1 MPAPYSQPADD
12 VLRSQGVEPDRGL
25 APDEVES
32 RRDQH
37 GPNELRST
45 ERRSVWRLL
54 LGQFKSVVILLL
66 AGAAVIAFATARWP
80 EGIALVAVVIANTA
94 IGFVSEWRAVKSM
107 EALRAKTD
115 QRFRVRRGGE
125 EQETTIEEIVPGD
138 IVLIEGG
145 QLVPADTRL
154 LEANGLKANE
164 AALTGES
171 AAVDKR
177 TEPLEEDTPL
187 ADRINML
194 YRGASV
200 TSGSGVGVVVG
211 TGMDTEIGRVSRMA
225 EEAQSET
232 PPIQQRLDS
241 LGSRLA
247 WLAIA
252 IAVLVAAGGIAA
264 GQEWTLM
271 LETALAL
278 GIAAVPEG
286 LPIVATIALARGM
299 WIMAKRNALINRLT
313 AVETLGATHVIF
325 TDKTGTLTENRMA
338 LRRLVTPTADKT
350 LRDGDPEQKAD
361 GDGSLDGGVRRMLE
375 AGVLCNAASLGD
387 DNQPPSGDPTEVALL
402 KGGESHGVRRSE
414 LLDARPQV
422 REVEFNSDVMMMAT
436 YHEAD
441 GGLLV
446 AVKGAPRRVLEA
458 CTSIATGNGEQ
469 PLDDHQRDEWLQR
482 VERLAGEGLRLLAVA
497 EKRVDDQQA
506 EPYEGLT
513 FLGLTG
519 LLDPPR
525 SDAQD
530 AIAECRK
537 AGMRV
542 VMVTGDQP
550 TTARAIG
557 EQIGVFREGD
567 PPPVAGGDLRDLED
581 LDDETHSRILNASV
595 FARVSPEQ
603 KLNLIRVYQ
612 EAGQVIAMTG
622 DGVNDAPALKKAD
635 IGIAMGRRG
644 EEAAKQVSDMVLK
657 DDRFASIVAA
667 VKQGRVIFSNIRKA
681 VMFMLCTNVAEI
693 LIVAA
698 ASLVGAPLPLRPLQ
712 ILYLNVLTDVFPALA
727 LGFGDGSAQ
736 VMQEPPRDPGESV
749 LTKRHWLSIGGWS
762 AVIAACVLA
771 GFAAALQWLG
781 FDTVRAVTVAFLTLG
796 FTKLWFVLNLRDR
809 GAKPWDNDIVRNPW
823 VWGAL
828 VLCSGL
834 LLLAAWWSPLQSV
847 LPTESPGWQGWLL
860 ILGASVVPALLGLFV
875 PCLPKR
881 RAAADPAEQP
891 TQTESGGGD
900 PNDSDSLHERL
911 DRIEQPS
918 QENQRTLKALRN
930 DYD

>member
-1 MPAPYSQPADD
+1 LPAPYNQPADE
-12 VLRSQGVEPDRGL
+12 VLHAQGVEPGRGL

-32 RRDQH
+32 RRERH

-54 LGQFKSVVILLL
+54 LGQFRSVVILLL
-66 AGAAVIAFATARWP
+66 AVAAVIAFATARLP
-80 EGIALVAVVIANTA
+80 EGVALVAVVVANTA

-107 EALRAKTD
+107 EALRARSD

-125 EQETTIEEIVPGD
+125 EREVSLGEIVPGD
-138 IVLIEGG
+138 IVLVGG
-145 QLVPADTRL
+145 EQLVPADMRL
-154 LEANGLKANE
+154 LEAHGLKANE

-177 TEPLEEDTPL
+177 TEPLEADTPL
-187 ADRINML
+187 ADRTNML

-225 EEAQSET
+225 EEAQSGT
-232 PPIQQRLDS
+232 APIQQRLDR

-247 WLAIA
+247 WLAIG

-299 WIMAKRNALINRLT
+299 WVMAKRDALINRLT

-325 TDKTGTLTENRMA
+325 TDKTGTLTENRMT
-338 LRRLVTPTADKT
+338 LRRLVTPATDKT
-350 LRDGDPEQKAD
+350 LDHGDDAQQG
-361 GDGSLDGGVRRMLE
+361 GDGVPDGGVRRLLE
-375 AGVLCNAASLGD
+375 ASVLCNAASLGD
-387 DNQPPSGDPTEVALL
+387 EDKQPSGDPTEIALL
-402 KGGESHGVRRSE
+402 RGGEAHNLRRSE
-414 LLDARPQV
+414 LLAARPQV
-422 REVEFNSDVMMMAT
+422 RAVEFNSDAMMMAT

-446 AVKGAPRRVLEA
+446 AVKGAPRRVFDA
-458 CTSIATGNGEQ
+458 CTSIATDDGDQ
-469 PLDDHQRDEWLQR
+469 PLDDQERDEWLDR
-482 VERLAGEGLRLLAVA
+482 VEGLAGEGLRLLAMA
-497 EKRVDDQQA
+497 EKRVEDQQA

-519 LLDPPR
+519 LLDPPSPGVR
-525 SDAQD
+525 E
-530 AIAECRK
+530 AIAQCRK
-537 AGMRV
+537 AGMRP

-550 TTARAIG
+550 ATARAVG
-557 EQIGVFREGD
+557 EQIGVVLPDD
-567 PPPVAGGDLRDLED
+567 PPPVAGGDLRDLAD
-581 LDDETHSRILNASV
+581 LDDETRSRVLNASV

-603 KLNLIRVYQ
+603 KLNLIQVYQ

-635 IGIAMGRRG
+635 IGVAMGRRG
-644 EEAAKQVSDMVLK
+644 QEAAKQVSDMVLK

-727 LGFGDGSAQ
+727 LGFGEGSAA
-736 VMQEPPRDPGESV
+736 VMDEPPRDPGESV

-762 AVIAACVLA
+762 AVIAASVLA
-771 GFAAALQWLG
+771 GFAVALQWLG

-796 FTKLWFVLNLRDR
+796 FSKLWFVLNLRDR
-809 GAKPWDNDIVRNPW
+809 GAKPWNNDIVRNPW

-828 VLCSGL
+828 ALCSGL
-834 LLLAAWWSPLQSV
+834 LLLAAWWPPLQSV
-847 LPTESPGWQGWLL
+847 LPTESPGWRGWLL
-860 ILGASVVPALLGLFV
+860 ILGASLAPALLGLFV

-881 RAAADPAEQP
+881 GAE
-891 TQTESGGGD
+891 
-900 PNDSDSLHERL
+900 
-911 DRIEQPS
+911 
-918 QENQRTLKALRN
+918 
-930 DYD
+930 